1 METIELVVVISD
13 EAMIVI
19 VVDIVDETGE
29 MLTVVVKI
37 AADVDSVDEKALVVV
52 IGICVEAEINVV
64 MVIIDA
70 VDKELV
76 VETRFVVAIMVV
88 VVVVN
93 V

>member
-1 METIELVVVISD
+1 M
-13 EAMIVI
+13 
-19 VVDIVDETGE
+19 
-29 MLTVVVKI
+29 
-37 AADVDSVDEKALVVV
+37 VV
-52 IGICVEAEINVV
+52 IGIGVEAEINVV

-76 VETRFVVAIMVV
+76 VVTRFVVAIMVF

>member
-1 METIELVVVISD
+1 
-13 EAMIVI
+13 
-19 VVDIVDETGE
+19 

-37 AADVDSVDEKALVVV
+37 AAVVDTVEEITLVVE
-52 IGICVEAEINVV
+52 IGTCVEVEINVF

-76 VETRFVVAIMVV
+76 VETRFVVAIIVV
-88 VVVVN
+88 EVVVN

>member
-1 METIELVVVISD
+1 MS
-13 EAMIVI
+13 
-19 VVDIVDETGE
+19 IVDEKEE

-37 AADVDSVDEKALVVV
+37 AAVVDTVEEIALVVV
-52 IGICVEAEINVV
+52 IGICVEAEINEV

-88 VVVVN
+88 VVVIVN

>member
-1 METIELVVVISD
+1 VETNELVVVISD
-13 EAMIVI
+13 EAMIVM
-19 VVDIVDETGE
+19 VVAIFDGTGE

-37 AADVDSVDEKALVVV
+37 AAVVDSVEEIALVVV
-52 IGICVEAEINVV
+52 IGICVVAEINVV
-64 MVIIDA
+64 MVIIDS

>member
-13 EAMIVI
+13 EAMIVM
-19 VVDIVDETGE
+19 VVAIFDGTGE

-37 AADVDSVDEKALVVV
+37 TADVDSVEELALVVV
-52 IGICVEAEINVV
+52 IGICVEAEINEV

-88 VVVVN
+88 VVVVK